1 MSTSPQPAYRISQF
15 HHPLGPLVSVAP
27 TALVAQALTLMM
39 LEDYSQLP
47 VMTTPRELKGVISW
61 KSVGARM
68 ALGQAPVT
76 VADAMVPA
84 VEVSAD
90 SSIFDA
96 LPLIA
101 RHDYVLIRQPDKQVT
116 GIMSASDVNEQ
127 FKSWTE
133 PFLLLEQ
140 IEKHLR
146 HWLNTRLSP
155 VDVGEA
161 LSQCGELADTLR
173 TDELTFGNYCEM
185 FNNEAHWSRLGLPL
199 DRPAFCARLDEVRQI
214 RNRVMHFNPEGIAPT
229 QRKALRDFAEF
240 LAQLPLGCRQG
251 Q

>member
-1 MSTSPQPAYRISQF
+1 MASLLPAYRISQF
-15 HHPLGPLVSVAP
+15 HHAPGPLVSVAP
-27 TALVAQALTLMM
+27 TALVAQAFTLML

-47 VMTTPRELKGVISW
+47 VMTTPREVKGVISW

-68 ALGQAPVT
+68 ALGQMPVT

-101 RHDYVLIRQPDKQVT
+101 LHDYVLIRQPDKQVT

-127 FKSWTE
+127 FKNWTE

-146 HWLNTRLSP
+146 HWINARLSP
-155 VDVGEA
+155 VEIGAA
-161 LSQCGELADTLR
+161 LSQCGEPAAALS
-173 TDELTFGNYCEM
+173 TDELTFGNYCEL
-185 FNNEAHWSRLGLPL
+185 FSQESRWVRLGLPL
-199 DRPAFCARLDEVRQI
+199 DRSTFCKGLDDVRKI
-214 RNRVMHFNPEGIAPT
+214 RNRVMHFDPAGIAPT
-229 QRKALRDFAEF
+229 QRKALRVFAEF
-240 LAQLPLGCRQG
+240 LEQLRVGVVE
-251 Q
+251 